1 MKKHQA
7 MALAANTTTL
17 TKLINMPTNQ
27 DIDNVLIFR
36 IGSLGDTL
44 VALPAFHLLRAQ
56 FQKSRITLLTNS
68 PVDGGIK
75 AAPSHQIL
83 MGTGLIDNYI
93 EYPHGRFSGS
103 ALLHTIGKIRQ
114 LDRTT
119 LIYLMPNRSFTQ
131 RLRDAF
137 FFSLAG
143 VWRIRGLI
151 PKGDSNLHQKIVGR
165 YYFES
170 EASRLLRSIGFDSE
184 QLSQPLFSLEL
195 QKDERDIA
203 SKILAKL
210 KNPFIALSVGTKVPV
225 NDWGSDR
232 WAELMQKLYN
242 VAHDQY
248 ALVFIGSQDEY
259 ERCQSIAMNW
269 SCDVLNLCGS
279 LNPRQSAAV
288 LEKAT
293 LFVGHDSGPMHL
305 ASSVGI
311 PCVSIFAAR
320 NKPGVWFPFGNEDNV
335 FYNDVPCSNC
345 KLSVCTEQKM
355 MQNPDKKTSR

>member
-1 MKKHQA
+1 MSTHKH
-7 MALAANTTTL
+7 
-17 TKLINMPTNQ
+17 
-27 DIDNVLIFR
+27 IDNILIFR

-56 FQKSRITLLTNS
+56 FQESRITLLTNS
-68 PVDGGIK
+68 PEDGGIK

-93 EYPHGRFSGS
+93 EYPHGQFSGS
-103 ALLHTIGKIRQ
+103 SLLHTIGKIRQ
-114 LDRTT
+114 LDKTI

-165 YYFES
+165 DYYES
-170 EASRLLRSIGFDSE
+170 EASRLLRAVGFDPK
-184 QLSQPLFSLEL
+184 QLSQALFSLEL
-195 QKDERDIA
+195 QKDERDVA
-203 SKILAKL
+203 SKILVEL
-210 KNPFIALSVGTKVPV
+210 KSPFIALSIGAKVPAK
-225 NDWGSDR
+225 DWGADR
-232 WAELMQKLYN
+232 WVELLQKL
-242 VAHDQY
+242 HDTVHSQY
-248 ALVFIGSQDEY
+248 ALVFLGSQDEY
-259 ERCQSIAMNW
+259 ERCQSIAVNW
-269 SCDVLNLCGS
+269 SSDVLNLCGS

-288 LEKAT
+288 LEQAT

-311 PCVSIFAAR
+311 PCISIFAAR
-320 NKPGVWFPFGNEDNV
+320 TKPGVWFPFGNEDNV

-345 KLSVCTEQKM
+345 NLSVCTEQKM
-355 MQNPDKKTSR
+355 VCIRSIQPTEVAERIQMLLLQSNN